1 MKRSYNWDLLR
12 SISMFLVVVVHTT
25 SYLGTFGGVDVGNIV
40 GTAANVCNGVFFA
53 LSGYFALGPQKRSIT
68 DNYLNK
74 LVTIILPLFLYVILL
89 YLTTP
94 QVSGRSIRGFV
105 SYFLALMNGKWW
117 FVPTLVPCLVAA
129 PFIARGFQTLSDR
142 TVRQLCVVMCALFA
156 VGAVCLFGKW
166 GFGALGK
173 RTLSNLFALPTSIV
187 PAGILSSGTAYFQL
201 FILGGIYR
209 RLAASIDR
217 SLSNKIIIVGAVCWI
232 IDVAFTAFGVARV
245 DPSYYWLFTTLA
257 AFVLFERITIHG
269 PISQKCFE
277 WTAKRSYTIYLLQGT
292 IIPLIA
298 EFLYKQSPFGN
309 INDMNVGS
317 RIGFWIALIIASYAV
332 SLAFASLF
340 DTIALTPIQNAA
352 RKLISHTR
360 ERRMKLRSEG

>member
-40 GTAANVCNGVFFA
+40 GTAANVCNGIFFA

-105 SYFLALMNGKWW
+105 NYFLALMNGKWW

-129 PFIARGFQTLSDR
+129 PFIARGFQALSDR

-156 VGAVCLFGKW
+156 VGAICLFGK
-166 GFGALGK
+166 
-173 RTLSNLFALPTSIV
+173 
-187 PAGILSSGTAYFQL
+187 
-201 FILGGIYR
+201 
-209 RLAASIDR
+209 
-217 SLSNKIIIVGAVCWI
+217 
-232 IDVAFTAFGVARV
+232 
-245 DPSYYWLFTTLA
+245 
-257 AFVLFERITIHG
+257 
-269 PISQKCFE
+269 
-277 WTAKRSYTIYLLQGT
+277 
-292 IIPLIA
+292 
-298 EFLYKQSPFGN
+298 
-309 INDMNVGS
+309 
-317 RIGFWIALIIASYAV
+317 
-332 SLAFASLF
+332 
-340 DTIALTPIQNAA
+340 
-352 RKLISHTR
+352 
-360 ERRMKLRSEG
+360 